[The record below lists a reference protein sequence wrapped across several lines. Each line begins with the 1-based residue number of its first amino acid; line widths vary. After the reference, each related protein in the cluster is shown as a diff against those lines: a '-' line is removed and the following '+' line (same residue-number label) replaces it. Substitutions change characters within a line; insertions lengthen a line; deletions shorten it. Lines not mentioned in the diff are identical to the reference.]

1 MKDKI
6 LFVDGSWN
14 LNGGGRSFKVID
26 EFRKYLD
33 NADFY
38 NWGNYNELNKILEIT
53 INYDAVIWWANVANE
68 LSKIRNVKEINY
80 KTMLV
85 SSKINDNNKYT
96 FQGLL

>member
-6 LFVDGSWN
+6 LFVGGTWN
-14 LNGGGRSFKVID
+14 LNGGRSFKVID

-38 NWGNYNELNKILEIT
+38 NEGNYNELNKILEMT
-53 INYDAVIWWANVANE
+53 INYDTVFWWANVANG
-68 LSKIRNVKEINY
+68 LPKIRNVKEINY
-80 KTMLV
+80 KMMLV

-96 FQGLL
+96 FQDLL

>member
-1 MKDKI
+1 M
-6 LFVDGSWN
+6 
-14 LNGGGRSFKVID
+14 GGRSFKVID

-38 NWGNYNELNKILEIT
+38 NELNKILEMI
-53 INYDAVIWWANVANE
+53 INYDTVIWWANVANE

-80 KTMLV
+80 ETMLV

>member
-1 MKDKI
+1 ME
-6 LFVDGSWN
+6 SEWW
-14 LNGGGRSFKVID
+14 GRSFKVID

-38 NWGNYNELNKILEIT
+38 NGGNYNELNKILEMT
-53 INYDAVIWWANVANE
+53 INYDTVIWWANVVNE

-80 KTMLV
+80 KMLLV

>member
-6 LFVDGSWN
+6 LFVGGTWN
-14 LNGGGRSFKVID
+14 LNGGRSFKVID
-26 EFRKYLD
+26 KFRKYLD

-38 NWGNYNELNKILEIT
+38 NGGGNCNELNTIIEMT
-53 INYDAVIWWANVANE
+53 INHDTVIWLANVANE

-80 KTMLV
+80 KMMLV
-85 SSKINDNNKYT
+85 SFKINDNNKYT

>member
-1 MKDKI
+1 MGD
-6 LFVDGSWN
+6 
-14 LNGGGRSFKVID
+14 RSFKVID

-38 NWGNYNELNKILEIT
+38 NELNKILEMT
-53 INYDAVIWWANVANE
+53 INYDIVIWWANVVNE
-68 LSKIRNVKEINY
+68 LSKIRNVKVINY

>member
-6 LFVDGSWN
+6 LFVGGTWN
-14 LNGGGRSFKVID
+14 LNVDRSFKVID
-26 EFRKYLD
+26 KFRKYLD

-38 NWGNYNELNKILEIT
+38 NGGNYNELNKILQIT
-53 INYDAVIWWANVANE
+53 INYDTVIWWANVANE

-80 KTMLV
+80 KMMLV

>member
-1 MKDKI
+1 MKSK
-6 LFVDGSWN
+6 W
-14 LNGGGRSFKVID
+14 GRSFKVID

-38 NWGNYNELNKILEIT
+38 NEGNYNELNKILEMT
-53 INYDAVIWWANVANE
+53 INYDAVFLWANVANG

-96 FQGLL
+96 FQDLL

>member
-1 MKDKI
+1 MKSK
-6 LFVDGSWN
+6 W
-14 LNGGGRSFKVID
+14 GRSFKVID

-38 NWGNYNELNKILEIT
+38 NEGNYNELNKILEMT
-53 INYDAVIWWANVANE
+53 INYDTVFWWANVANG
-68 LSKIRNVKEINY
+68 LPKIRNVKEINY

-96 FQGLL
+96 FQDLL

>member
-1 MKDKI
+1 MGD
-6 LFVDGSWN
+6 
-14 LNGGGRSFKVID
+14 RSFKVID
-26 EFRKYLD
+26 KFRKYLD
-33 NADFY
+33 NAVFY
-38 NWGNYNELNKILEIT
+38 NGVNYNELNTILQIT
-53 INYDAVIWWANVANE
+53 LNHDTVIWLANVANE

>member
-1 MKDKI
+1 MESK
-6 LFVDGSWN
+6 W
-14 LNGGGRSFKVID
+14 GGRSFKVID

-80 KTMLV
+80 KMMLV
-85 SSKINDNNKYT
+85 SSKMNDNNKYT

>member
-1 MKDKI
+1 MKSK
-6 LFVDGSWN
+6 W
-14 LNGGGRSFKVID
+14 GRSFKVID

-38 NWGNYNELNKILEIT
+38 NEGNYNELNKILEMT
-53 INYDAVIWWANVANE
+53 INYDTVFWWANVANE
-68 LSKIRNVKEINY
+68 LPKIRNVKEINY

-96 FQGLL
+96 FQDLL

>member
-6 LFVDGSWN
+6 LFVGGTWN
-14 LNGGGRSFKVID
+14 LNGGRSFKVID
-26 EFRKYLD
+26 KFRKYLD

-38 NWGNYNELNKILEIT
+38 NGGNYNELNKILDMT
-53 INYDAVIWWANVANE
+53 INYDTVFWRANVANE

-80 KTMLV
+80 KMMLV